1 MNVCGT
7 DDRRNN
13 TVQWRSPERLEK
25 TIRYLLQVEE
35 IREWIIQKKGKLGKG
50 KREISTINLRRDGL
64 GRLALQMA
72 FQWQEV
78 SYRRG
83 KPDGS
88 CLFRGAEESVTSIW
102 NKKGFQRQTN
112 FLSRYFFFYSHHCL
126 SLSFGRPDMKE
137 HESYPPWL
145 FVERLRSLSCIQSST
160 QTVSPDFCYKR
171 IKV

>member
-1 MNVCGT
+1 MYYGMNVCGT

-112 FLSRYFFFYSHHCL
+112 FLSRYFFLAIAAYHWTLVGQTWRSMN
-126 SLSFGRPDMKE
+126 PI
-137 HESYPPWL
+137 PPGYL
-145 FVERLRSLSCIQSST
+145 
-160 QTVSPDFCYKR
+160 
-171 IKV
+171 